1 MPSSFATK
9 HLQQEF
15 SLQGFSQKWRYQ
27 VLVIFPDRGFQHY
40 YDNWLEPENSVLY
53 SEYLCQ
59 SFLSSQIINGD
70 LTPSKFGF
78 NVLVLWIW
86 AHTFSRC
93 GLSLLLLN
101 HWIPIYPIIMV
112 SSSLW
117 PYSNFQVGEH
127 GWLKMRNISL
137 IPLQRYLKRR
147 KKTILTS
154 YWENHQDLRVRKR
167 S

>member
-1 MPSSFATK
+1 MTLLDFGYFSPIGISALLWPFAWTG
-9 HLQQEF
+9 EW
-15 SLQGFSQKWRYQ
+15 WRVY
-27 VLVIFPDRGFQHY
+27 
-40 YDNWLEPENSVLY
+40 LEE
-53 SEYLCQ
+53 LCQ
-59 SFLSSQIINGD
+59 SFFSSQIINND
-70 LTPSKFGF
+70 LTISEWDV

-86 AHTFSRC
+86 ARIFPRYVQY
-93 GLSLLLLN
+93 LVLLI
-101 HWIPIYPIIMV
+101 HRIPIHPIIMV

-127 GWLKMRNISL
+127 GCLKMRNISL
-137 IPLQRYLKRR
+137 IPLQSYLKRR